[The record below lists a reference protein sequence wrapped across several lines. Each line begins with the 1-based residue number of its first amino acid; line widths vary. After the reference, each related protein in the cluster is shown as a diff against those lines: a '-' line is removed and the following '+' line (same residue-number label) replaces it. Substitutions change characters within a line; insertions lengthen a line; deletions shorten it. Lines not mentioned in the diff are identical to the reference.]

1 MRNVAVVA
9 LLAVVTVFFVDA
21 CHRKSLSEWEKRV
34 TRVEEQVAHERARA
48 EALKREAAS
57 SAAKADSLAA
67 DLASRAPEIR
77 ERIREVQI
85 ATPDSLRNEPAII
98 QRDSLIADLR
108 NESDGWRAAYEEK
121 SEAYDLLG
129 DALRL
134 VEASRDS
141 LLAVLGDRP
150 GERPWYVP
158 TVGVGPFAGVCSDGS
173 ACVGPVAVSL
183 TWRIRL

>member
-1 MRNVAVVA
+1 MRHIAVVALVAVVA
-9 LLAVVTVFFVDA
+9 VFVIDT
-21 CHRKSLSEWEKRV
+21 CHNHSISEWEQRV
-34 TRVEEQVAHERARA
+34 TRVEEQVAHERERA
-48 EALKREAAS
+48 EALKEEAAS

-67 DLASRAPEIR
+67 DLASRAPAIR
-77 ERIREVQI
+77 ERIIEVQI

-121 SEAYDLLG
+121 SEAYDLLA
-129 DALRL
+129 DALRY
-134 VEASRDS
+134 VESSRDS
-141 LLAVLGDRP
+141 LLVVLADRP

-158 TVGVGPFAGVCSDGS
+158 SVGLGPFAGVCSDGS